1 MIVQMGRIVCFLS
14 AVALLGACGDEK
26 DFGNPT
32 LPDSGMFPDSSPS
45 DGGVDGSMDG
55 SVTDAQDATPPKI
68 TVISPTPG
76 EVLRG
81 SIEVTVSVVDDSAP
95 ITLTATISNLEIDMV
110 PVPGSAGDFKGTV
123 DTITLAGLVAPTI
136 IVRATDNGGL
146 QSEVGV
152 QIVLDN
158 EAPIASLDAP
168 SVRLKRDG
176 ETGVECSRDFDPL
189 GTDTPNDGEVV
200 PQLFELRGRVH
211 DLSNTG
217 TVNSVLFVPRAGTD
231 RVELYVLDDTA
242 KPLVV
247 DTDGDGECD
256 DINPDIVPAI
266 SPQTSNEAAVISL
279 APIEPA
285 GAAFFASD
293 TFGGFN
299 AACVAGSETD
309 PPAPL
314 CLGETNTTII
324 HDLDGSPEIFGIP
337 PVNEFN
343 CLGFAFDARASNIT
357 DGFACAAL
365 LVTDTL
371 GNRRVSEPLRICVDS
386 DLSGDDCNGST
397 VGQIV
402 GAGNRPNCTG
412 TVTGGTVNNTAC
424 TPKRFFSG
432 VANEFELIQE

>member
-1 MIVQMGRIVCFLS
+1 MIVQMGRMVCFVS
-14 AVALLGACGDEK
+14 VVALLASACGDK
-26 DFGNPT
+26 DDFGNPD
-32 LPDSGMFPDSSPS
+32 LPDSGPFPDSQPR
-45 DGGVDGSMDG
+45 DGGVDASDG

-68 TVISPTPG
+68 TVTSPTPG
-76 EVLRG
+76 DVLRG
-81 SIEVTVSVVDDSAP
+81 SIEVTVSVVDDSPP
-95 ITLTATISNLEIDMV
+95 ITVTATISNLEIDMV
-110 PVPGSAGDFKGTV
+110 QVTGTNDFKGTV

-146 QSEVGV
+146 QAEVGV

-158 EAPIASLDAP
+158 EGPIASLDAP
-168 SVRLKRDG
+168 AVRLKRDG
-176 ETGVECSRDFDPL
+176 ENGIECSRDFDPL
-189 GTDTPNDGEVV
+189 GADAPNDGEVV

-231 RVELYVLDDTA
+231 RVELYVLDDTT

-256 DINPDIVPAI
+256 DVNPDIVPAI
-266 SPQTSNEAAVISL
+266 TPQTSNEAAVITL
-279 APIEPA
+279 APIDPA
-285 GAAFFASD
+285 GTAFFASD

-299 AACVAGSETD
+299 AGCAPGDDVD
-309 PPAPL
+309 PPEPL
-314 CLGETNTTII
+314 CLGETSTSII
-324 HDLDGSPEIFGIP
+324 QDLDGTPEIYGIP
-337 PVNEFN
+337 PVDDFN
-343 CLGFAFDARASNIT
+343 CLGFAFDARASNIS

-365 LVTDTL
+365 LVTDNL

-386 DLSGDDCNGST
+386 DLSGGDCNGST

-402 GAGNRPNCTG
+402 GVGNRPNCTG

>member
-1 MIVQMGRIVCFLS
+1 MVCFVS
-14 AVALLGACGDEK
+14 AVALLAACGDKE
-26 DFGNPT
+26 DFGNPD
-32 LPDSGMFPDSSPS
+32 LPDSGPFPDSQPP
-45 DGGVDGSMDG
+45 DGGVDGSTDG

-68 TVISPTPG
+68 TVTSPAPG
-76 EVLRG
+76 AVLRG
-81 SIEVTVSVVDDSAP
+81 SIEVKVTVVDDSP
-95 ITLTATISNLEIDMV
+95 PLTLTATISNLEIDMEL
-110 PVPGSAGDFKGTV
+110 VPGSISDFRGAV
-123 DTITLAGLVAPTI
+123 DTITLEGLVAPTI

-158 EAPIASLDAP
+158 EGPIASLDAP

-176 ETGVECSRDFDPL
+176 NSGVECSRDFDPL

-231 RVELYVLDDTA
+231 RVELYVFDDST

-256 DINPDIVPAI
+256 DVNPDIVPAI
-266 SPQTSNEAAVISL
+266 APQTSNEAAVITL
-279 APIEPA
+279 AAIEPV
-285 GAAFFASD
+285 GTAFFASD

-299 AACVAGSETD
+299 AGCATGDDTV
-309 PPAPL
+309 PPEPV
-314 CLGETNTTII
+314 CLGETNTSII
-324 HDLDGSPEIFGIP
+324 HDLDGSPEVFGIP
-337 PVNEFN
+337 PVDDFN
-343 CLGFAFDARASNIT
+343 CLGFAFDARASNIA

-386 DLSGDDCNGST
+386 DLSGDDCNGSS